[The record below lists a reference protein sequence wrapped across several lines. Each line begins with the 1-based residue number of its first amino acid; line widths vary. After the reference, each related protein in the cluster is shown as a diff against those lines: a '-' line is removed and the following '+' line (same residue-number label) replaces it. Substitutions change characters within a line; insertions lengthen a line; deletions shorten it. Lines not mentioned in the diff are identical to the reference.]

1 MANLFALKKIA
12 QSARDCRSHLCAWG
26 YARRRLL
33 ARGEGAA
40 CSRRAGA
47 AGADMLSPHVHG
59 HRFATGVSW
68 RRRTS
73 LTRTR
78 TRSMGIEP
86 RSRDVFLNAPGG
98 RLFAR
103 VWGDWQP
110 PQVRPPIVLIHD
122 SLGSVELWRDFPS
135 SLAAA
140 TRHPVVAYDRLGFGR
155 SDPHPSV
162 LETIGFI
169 RDEARTGLPA
179 LRAGLAID
187 RMILF
192 GHSVGGAMALVAA
205 VELSAATVGV
215 ITESAQ
221 VFAEGSHADGH
232 PRREVDFRCS
242 APDRTACAVSRGQG
256 RLGRQ
261 RLDRDLARACL
272 CELDARRRSPLR
284 ALPHTRDAWGPRPVR
299 FARASR
305 THSGARAHTGGHRH
319 PRRLRP
325 CAAP

>member
-1 MANLFALKKIA
+1 MVAS
-12 QSARDCRSHLCAWG
+12 SAIMDAARNHDSH
-26 YARRRLL
+26 
-33 ARGEGAA
+33 
-40 CSRRAGA
+40 
-47 AGADMLSPHVHG
+47 
-59 HRFATGVSW
+59 
-68 RRRTS
+68 
-73 LTRTR
+73 
-78 TRSMGIEP
+78 IEP
-86 RSRDVFLNAPGG
+86 RWKDVLVEAPGG

-110 PQVRPPIVLIHD
+110 PQARPPIVLIHD

-155 SDPHPSV
+155 SDPHPGV

-221 VFAEGSHADGH
+221 VFAEGHTLTAI
-232 PRREVDFRCS
+232 RAAKFRCS

-284 ALPHTRDAWGPRPVR
+284 ALPHTRDAWGPRPVL